1 MTRQNKASN
10 LRYIGYGFCLALIL
24 SLAWQSNEEILFV
37 PTVKSSVDGIFA
49 IQADPQYFIIPPI
62 KSPATTTIGVDE
74 AEQMPIRLPSL
85 YPELDRIIALAD
97 LIADEALA
105 LLEPFLQST
114 DPVIRL
120 AAVESLGDM
129 KRNPAGLSLIA
140 PMLDDPNPQI
150 RIAALEA
157 IADSHDTTLI
167 TRIEAYIFDRDT
179 DVRITAIQALASME
193 DESATLAL
201 ASLLN
206 DPNSSVR
213 HNAVNALGEIGGEL
227 AINYLRQ
234 VRYDAIDDIRENAR
248 AILEEPGTVRKD
260 TSR

>member
-10 LRYIGYGFCLALIL
+10 LQYIGYSFGLALIL
-24 SLAWQSNEEILFV
+24 SLAWQSAEEISFI
-37 PTVKSSVDGIFA
+37 PTIKSSVDENLA
-49 IQADPQYFIIPPI
+49 IQADPQHFIIPPI
-62 KSPATTTIGVDE
+62 KSLATTTIEVDE
-74 AEQMPIRLPSL
+74 AEQMSIRLPSL
-85 YPELDRIIALAD
+85 YPELDRIIALDD
-97 LIADEALA
+97 LIANDAMA
-105 LLEPFLQST
+105 SLEPFLQGT

-129 KRNPAGLSLIA
+129 KRNPAGLSLIV

-167 TRIEAYIFDRDT
+167 TRIEAHIFDRDT

-193 DESATLAL
+193 EESATPAL
-201 ASLLN
+201 ASLLS

-213 HNAVNALGEIGGEL
+213 HHAVNALGEIGGEL

-234 VRYDAIDDIRENAR
+234 VRYDAIDNIRENAR
-248 AILEEPGTVRKD
+248 AILEELGIAPKD
-260 TSR
+260 TLR